1 MKEKVNLSGVSE
13 TMLVPLYSRALE
25 SNRKNPA
32 FYDKTAI
39 EIVKNLD
46 YNFKERFKESK
57 NKMNFWGCAARTI
70 ILDDEVS
77 KYIKNNPECSVVNLA
92 CGLDDRFS
100 RVDNG
105 KINWYNIDF
114 ENIISLR
121 DKLIDKKDRVTDI
134 PTSALD
140 FCWIDKIENKDNVL
154 IIAEGFL
161 MYLSEEDVK
170 NLFFKISES
179 FGKVELLL
187 ELMTHWMVKNQ
198 KKHDTVKQ
206 TGAVFRW
213 GINETEDFEM
223 ICPMFKM
230 TGDYNLTNVMK
241 RYSPIFITIAS
252 PFLKPRNNR
261 IGKFEKLIL

>member
-1 MKEKVNLSGVSE
+1 MID
-13 TMLVPLYSRALE
+13 LVGSI
-25 SNRKNPA
+25 
-32 FYDKTAI
+32 T
-39 EIVKNLD
+39 V
-46 YNFKERFKESK
+46 
-57 NKMNFWGCAARTI
+57 
-70 ILDDEVS
+70 
-77 KYIKNNPECSVVNLA
+77 
-92 CGLDDRFS
+92 
-100 RVDNG
+100 
-105 KINWYNIDF
+105 INWYNIDF

-121 DKLIDKKDRVTDI
+121 DKLIDKKDQVTDI

-154 IIAEGFL
+154 IIAEDFL

-187 ELMTHWMVKNQ
+187 ELMTHRMIKNQ
-198 KKHDTVKQ
+198 KKHGTVKQ

-241 RYSPIFITIAS
+241 RYLLIFIIIVS